1 MNATALK
8 QVLELSVPERLELV
22 QALWNSIAARPEALP
37 LSDRDRQLL
46 DERLAAYRENPDLGS
61 TWEEAVDSIR
71 RSR

>member
-1 MNATALK
+1 MNATALE
-8 QVLELSVPERLELV
+8 QALELTVPERLELV

-46 DERLAAYRENPDLGS
+46 DERIASYREKPELGS